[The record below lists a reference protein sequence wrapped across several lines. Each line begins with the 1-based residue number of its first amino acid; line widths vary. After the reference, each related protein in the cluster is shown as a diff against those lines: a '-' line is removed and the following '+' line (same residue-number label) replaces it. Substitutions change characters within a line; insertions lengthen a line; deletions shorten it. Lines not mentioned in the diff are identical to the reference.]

1 MLIVLF
7 SIFVD
12 YDGDVGVVGYGNVGS
27 DYVDLDSW

>member
-7 SIFVD
+7 SIFVN

-27 DYVDLDSW
+27 DYVD